1 MSFLKHDANI
11 VKQAWVTPTVT
22 ELPRLTDLTLQSG
35 GGPVISSDPIS
46 GAISGGGDASSNTFA
61 F

>member
-1 MSFLKHDANI
+1 MKNLKHDAKI

-35 GGPVISSDPIS
+35 GSDPVIS
-46 GAISGGGDASSNTFA
+46 GAIRGAGDASTGTFA

>member
-1 MSFLKHDANI
+1 MKNLKH

-35 GGPVISSDPIS
+35 ANGGGGPVISSEPIS
-46 GAISGGGDASSNTFA
+46 GAIRGTGNASTGTFA

>member
-1 MSFLKHDANI
+1 MSILKHDAKI

-35 GGPVISSDPIS
+35 GGSDPVIS
-46 GAISGGGDASSNTFA
+46 GAIRGSGDASTGSFA